1 MDRPKKLDSQ
11 NIRLERA
18 RLLSSISA
26 PSTRLFKNSAIKG
39 QYHGYNVE
47 EGVGPNSKTET
58 YFRIMAKIKSKRW
71 MKTDIFLENGKAFVE
86 SKTEIDV
93 YFRNKDSV
101 ERENI
106 ITFRIQPD
114 EGIRIK
120 FFVKIP
126 GIDINITPKTLKF
139 KYSDSLDLIHT
150 PNDYERLIHDA
161 FVGDQTLFASTK
173 EIMASW
179 RFVTSITKIWDSVPV
194 IQYEKGIKSIE

>member
-1 MDRPKKLDSQ
+1 
-11 NIRLERA
+11 
-18 RLLSSISA
+18 
-26 PSTRLFKNSAIKG
+26 
-39 QYHGYNVE
+39 
-47 EGVGPNSKTET
+47 
-58 YFRIMAKIKSKRW
+58 MAKIKSKRW